1 MTKFLFL
8 VPALALVSCA
18 SRSEP
23 VRDCKEVVE
32 EFSPKGCS
40 LLDGGVVCSKE
51 VKGQA
56 VYMTFSQSNSI
67 KSIHAQAK
75 NAGLVQKGGTSVC
88 FYKESSTNLHVATW
102 VSPTPEKPGKLDYK
116 TK

>member
-32 EFSPKGCS
+32 EFNPKGCS
-40 LLDGGVVCSKE
+40 LINGGVVCSKE
-51 VKGQA
+51 VKGQS
-56 VYMTFSQSNSI
+56 VYITFAESSSI
-67 KSIHAQAK
+67 KSVHAQAK

-88 FYKESSTNLHVATW
+88 FYKENSTNLHVATW
-102 VSPTPEKPGKLDYK
+102 VFPTPEKPGKLDYK